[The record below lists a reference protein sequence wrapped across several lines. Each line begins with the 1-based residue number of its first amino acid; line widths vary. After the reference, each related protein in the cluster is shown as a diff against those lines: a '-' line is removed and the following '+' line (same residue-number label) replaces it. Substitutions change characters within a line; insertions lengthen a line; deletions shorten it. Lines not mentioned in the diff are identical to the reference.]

1 MTLSTEGQS
10 VTFTLGGDIAT
21 GEEGNILYKG
31 MHTFLSSNLSYFIM
45 KIEWL
50 GELGWVWDLRKAS
63 LGSKRKRYN
72 YKHNLL
78 WILRLQAFLSS

>member
-10 VTFTLGGDIAT
+10 VTFTLGGDIAM
-21 GEEGNILYKG
+21 GEEGNILYKR

-50 GELGWVWDLRKAS
+50 GELG
-63 LGSKRKRYN
+63 
-72 YKHNLL
+72 
-78 WILRLQAFLSS
+78 